1 MCFIGRHRR
10 SKHEKEGRIYSCEC
24 GKAYLSQPALNNH
37 KKTKHPELNATGE
50 KRGRGRPR
58 KYLPNFP
65 GDFETNKYDSFFN
78 NPNRKKDETKKWELS
93 TVLHNVFAALFQG
106 EYKDKLFSHPDKIED
121 NVLLNNLLSGESN
134 SKNLDKKDRKC
145 DDVFYEYLMIAQK
158 ETNEEYFT
166 LVVKFI
172 LLFRECFNFN
182 KKKKEEGNEGNN
194 NGSSCNAKA
203 NDEATVTTLPET
215 LPELCNE
222 FYTDFMESNQ
232 FFGVNSDEEKN
243 EIIEIIQHFCIWLFK
258 SEYTKSKLSLAQ

>member
-1 MCFIGRHRR
+1 M
-10 SKHEKEGRIYSCEC
+10 
-24 GKAYLSQPALNNH
+24 NNH

-78 NPNRKKDETKKWELS
+78 SSNRKKDETKKWELS
-93 TVLHNVFAALFQG
+93 TVLHNVFNALFQG
-106 EYKDKLFSHPDKIED
+106 EYKDRLFSHPDKIED
-121 NVLLNNLLSGESN
+121 NVLLNNLLLSESN
-134 SKNLDKKDRKC
+134 NNVIKCVEKKDRKC

-172 LLFRECFNFN
+172 LLFRECFNVN
-182 KKKKEEGNEGNN
+182 KKKKEEGNDNNNNNNNN
-194 NGSSCNAKA
+194 NGSNVNSKLNE
-203 NDEATVTTLPET
+203 EATVTTLPET

-232 FFGVNSDEEKN
+232 FFGINSDDEKN

-258 SEYTKSKLSLAQ
+258 NDYTKSKLSLAQ